1 MEYTE
6 FSAPALRGIAIHRP
20 EERIFECM
28 LGIDAWQGDGS
39 VKSAAVALLYSD
51 ALLSG
56 CDGYTREALAD
67 EISLLGGSIDIHFSA
82 GRASFIVKGLRE
94 KRAKLMAIFTKVL
107 SAPTIPARELA
118 RIKTTTS
125 NALQN
130 AKEDARS
137 KAHMLFLNGLY
148 EAEDRLHTFTEDEL
162 IATIPSVS
170 RADLLSFH
178 AQVMAGAWIATLIAA
193 EEDSYAAIAHLR
205 TLRGNFKEEAHA
217 TPSRLISRAPKQLSG
232 ALIESRQNIEF
243 SIGAHLPLTYADP
256 DYYPFLFGLMVLG
269 KWGGFAGRLMST
281 VREKEGLTYGIYAR
295 AEAVTKGEEGDWR
308 IMTFFAPEKAAQGL
322 TSTLREI
329 RLIKEKGITKEEF
342 ERFKAIDSTG
352 EALLHDY
359 VLRLAADTHNL
370 QLAGLS
376 LAEMKEWKRSRE
388 RVKREEVNAALRK
401 HLDLAK
407 LAVGIAGPISA
418 KEKEL
423 AAILK
428 KAAVQ

>member
-6 FSAPALRGIAIHRP
+6 FSAAALRGIAINRP
-20 EERIFECM
+20 NERVFECT
-28 LGIDAWQGDGS
+28 LSIDAWNGNES
-39 VKSAAVALLYSD
+39 VRSAAIALLYSD
-51 ALLSG
+51 ALVSG
-56 CDGYTREALAD
+56 CEGYTRDELTD
-67 EISLLGGSIDIHFSA
+67 EISLLGGTLEISLSA
-82 GRASFIVKGLRE
+82 GRASFTLKGLRE
-94 KRAKLMAIFTKVL
+94 KRAKLMAIFAKVL
-107 SAPTIPARELA
+107 LSPSIPARELA
-118 RIKTTTS
+118 RIKTTTI
-125 NALQN
+125 NGLKN

-137 KAHMLFLNGLY
+137 KAHMLFWNALY
-148 EAEDRLHTFTEDEL
+148 EKNDRLHSFSEEEL
-162 IATIPSVS
+162 IAAIPSVS
-170 RADLLSFH
+170 RTELLAFH
-178 AQVMAGAWIATLIAA
+178 AQVMSGIWIATLITASEEADSSITLLHSLRGKFA
-193 EEDSYAAIAHLR
+193 EEARMAPARSIR
-205 TLRGNFKEEAHA
+205 
-217 TPSRLISRAPKQLSG
+217 RAPQQLAG

-243 SIGAHLPLTYADP
+243 SIGAHLPLCYEDA

-295 AEAVTKGEEGDWR
+295 AEMVTKLEEGDWR
-308 IMTFFAPEKAAQGL
+308 IMTFFAPDKALQGL

-342 ERFKAIDSTG
+342 ERFKTIDRTG

-359 VLRLAADTHNL
+359 VLRLAADIHNL

-388 RVKREEVNAALRK
+388 RVKREEVNAALK
-401 HLDLAK
+401 KYLDLSK
-407 LAVGIAGPISA
+407 LAVGIAGPIST

-423 AAILK
+423 TAVLK